1 MTVRRR
7 PLPIFNVKPDI
18 PCLKYDQDLAYQ
30 LRFNAFLSQ
39 RHRLLYIATP
49 KVACTSLKWWLASIE
64 GCADDLLAVTDS
76 HESDP
81 DLAIHDSFDKVAP
94 HVTGLDL
101 ESLSEALSS
110 DAYFRFA
117 VVRNPYKRIFSAW
130 QSKLLLRE
138 PIQIGPYIKSE
149 FFHHRI
155 QQGRDLVEAFEG
167 FLEHLASNEAPSFRD
182 HHWKPQAAILRP
194 DLIRY
199 TELAKIEHTDGLS
212 KALEEWLGPHVPG
225 PFAMRRAN
233 ESLIPYLPEFISE
246 RSAELI
252 RVLYA
257 EDFEVFGY
265 ERQLPASAQAFS
277 AEQLQIA
284 IKAIHLIRG
293 RHERLGAR
301 AAQIQR
307 LKQSLA
313 EMEEGER
320 AAQIQRQ
327 SLAEILQSRS
337 WRATAPLRRIAAFG
351 RRMLSLGRK

>member
-1 MTVRRR
+1 
-7 PLPIFNVKPDI
+7 
-18 PCLKYDQDLAYQ
+18 LKYDQDLADH
-30 LRFNAFLSQ
+30 LRNNAFLSQ

-49 KVACTSLKWWLASIE
+49 KVASTSLKWWLASIE
-64 GCADDLLAVTDS
+64 GCADDLRAVTNS
-76 HESDP
+76 QESDP
-81 DLAIHDSFDKVAP
+81 DLAVHDSFNKVAP
-94 HVTGLDL
+94 HVTGLGL

-138 PIQIGPYIKSE
+138 PIEIGPYIKSE

-155 QQGRDLVEAFEG
+155 QQEKDLVEAFEG
-167 FLEHLASNEAPSFRD
+167 FLEHLASNEAPSSWD
-182 HHWKPQAAILRP
+182 HHWKPQAALLRP

-199 TELAKIEHTDGLS
+199 TELTKIEHAEKLS
-212 KALEEWLGPHVPG
+212 KALGEWLGAHVPD
-225 PFAMRRAN
+225 PFAMRRTN

-257 EDFEVFGY
+257 EDFDVFGY
-265 ERQLPASAQAFS
+265 ERLLPASSQAFS
-277 AEQLQIA
+277 AEHLEIT
-284 IKAIHLIRG
+284 IKAIKLIRG
-293 RHERLGAR
+293 RNERLGER

-313 EMEEGER
+313 E
-320 AAQIQRQ
+320 
-327 SLAEILQSRS
+327 ILRSRS
-337 WRATAPLRRIAAFG
+337 WRATAPLRNIATFG
-351 RRMLSLGRK
+351 RRVLSLGRK